1 MATDFFILFYFL
13 FWNRIAGWKQK
24 EHPMLYAA
32 LHIGDQLI
40 SLGGKIV
47 NNAADA
53 QKLIRAWPS
62 LYVRYY
68 FPAWVAVAGGGA
80 A

>member
-1 MATDFFILFYFL
+1 
-13 FWNRIAGWKQK
+13 
-24 EHPMLYAA
+24 MLYTA

-62 LYVRYY
+62 LYVCIA
-68 FPAWVAVAGGGA
+68 FHMLEKF
-80 A
+80 

>member
-1 MATDFFILFYFL
+1 
-13 FWNRIAGWKQK
+13 
-24 EHPMLYAA
+24 MLYTA

-40 SLGGKIV
+40 SLGGKII

-62 LYVRYY
+62 LYVSYRLLCQIIIFY
-68 FPAWVAVAGGGA
+68 FFILFFVFKRILILYLKFFLLLD
-80 A
+80 

>member
-1 MATDFFILFYFL
+1 
-13 FWNRIAGWKQK
+13 
-24 EHPMLYAA
+24 MLYTA

-53 QKLIRAWPS
+53 QKLIRGWPS
-62 LYVRYY
+62 LYVSCFILYY
-68 FPAWVAVAGGGA
+68 NLDS
-80 A
+80 

>member
-1 MATDFFILFYFL
+1 
-13 FWNRIAGWKQK
+13 
-24 EHPMLYAA
+24 MLYTA

-47 NNAADA
+47 NNATDA

-62 LYVRYY
+62 LYVRNYEC
-68 FPAWVAVAGGGA
+68 
-80 A
+80 